1 MYLKI
6 SVLITL
12 FFLFSFLFSQ
22 ETDKQIDLYSGEWQL
37 SVNDSVQGKIR
48 LPYLNFTQNNFRIQK
63 SFFLE
68 SDSTINSIHFQSDGF
83 YGNALIYINK
93 NLIYEQKNTTSPI
106 QVSILKDYLNNGSDN
121 QIEIIFKRNN
131 SSQNNFPQFT
141 QTFTPAYP
149 LGVSRQIQLILKK
162 EKPLDDFDYIL
173 KQNGDRWILTYS
185 MNINRNFFSNLKS
198 QGIRLLEKI
207 TFSEK
212 ETLTERLMN
221 INPTSNQKIE
231 RSLSLKEKH
240 LWSTENPVF
249 LYFEFELKRYDV
261 LLDKFSIRRAIKVPE
276 INKERLFL
284 NSEQMTVKGINYHA
298 NFIENTDKIVSDL
311 KMIKKMGFNAVRFPN
326 LIPSDNYFSVADTLG
341 LLIFCDFPIK
351 RYPSDLFDD
360 ALLQISRRS
369 ASMAISSLVQHP
381 SFFAFGLGQEV
392 NLNDPLVQKFF
403 IILNDSIKLHPE

>member
-1 MYLKI
+1 
-6 SVLITL
+6 
-12 FFLFSFLFSQ
+12 
-22 ETDKQIDLYSGEWQL
+22 
-37 SVNDSVQGKIR
+37 
-48 LPYLNFTQNNFRIQK
+48 
-63 SFFLE
+63 
-68 SDSTINSIHFQSDGF
+68 
-83 YGNALIYINK
+83 
-93 NLIYEQKNTTSPI
+93 
-106 QVSILKDYLNNGSDN
+106 
-121 QIEIIFKRNN
+121 
-131 SSQNNFPQFT
+131 
-141 QTFTPAYP
+141 
-149 LGVSRQIQLILKK
+149 
-162 EKPLDDFDYIL
+162 
-173 KQNGDRWILTYS
+173 
-185 MNINRNFFSNLKS
+185 MNINRNFFSKLKS

-212 ETLTERLMN
+212 ETLTERLIN

-381 SFFAFGLGQEV
+381 SFFAFGLAQEV

-403 IILNDSIKLHPE
+403 IILNRSIKNNHFLTYLSTLPLPFKSTEIAADFYIIDHYNSSPEYFEQIAQLGIPYVLDGRSGIATERTSGTVPQANFLHTILDLKELLKLQGGFIESFQDWNVKFKSLNTELYKNEFKVKSGLVDSTGVPLP